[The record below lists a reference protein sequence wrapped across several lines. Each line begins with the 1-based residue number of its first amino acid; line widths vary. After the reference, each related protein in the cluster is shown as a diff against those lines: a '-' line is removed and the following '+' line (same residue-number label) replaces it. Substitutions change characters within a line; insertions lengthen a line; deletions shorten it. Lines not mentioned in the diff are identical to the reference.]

1 MLSSINATSS
11 VGFKFN
17 QKQASPKAP
26 VADAMR
32 KNTSKREER
41 NYQTISFILGA
52 VTAMS
57 ATLLGALIATR
68 GKLFKQ
74 AQDVVKVVEKQ
85 VEKEVAKAPKKTPK
99 TQKLEAEKV
108 VENVV
113 ENIVETASIATPKPK
128 APQSFA
134 EAIENLIKEKAG
146 EITEKI
152 IDTPSGRK
160 LKIVEINGE
169 KLKEV
174 YFKGNSTEM
183 IAFEDFFK
191 NNEVFER
198 IYYRDGKSAWYK
210 TIFQKGEEIKRIN
223 FLDDGRTVDFSE
235 IKINGEWVR
244 EIIPEAEKISNAAE
258 KNTPELLDYETIRRE
273 LKDYLVD

>member
-11 VGFKFN
+11 VGFKIN
-17 QKQASPKAP
+17 QKQGFPKAP
-26 VADAMR
+26 AADAMR

-85 VEKEVAKAPKKTPK
+85 VEKEVAKAPKKLPNPPK
-99 TQKLEAEKV
+99 PEAEKV
-108 VENVV
+108 VENTV
-113 ENIVETASIATPKPK
+113 ENIAETASIAIPKPK

-152 IDTPSGRK
+152 IDTPNGRK
-160 LKIVEINGE
+160 IKIVEINGE

-191 NNEVFER
+191 NNEIFER

-210 TIFQKGEEIKRIN
+210 TIFKNGEEIKRIN
-223 FLDDGRTVDFSE
+223 FLDDGKTIDFSE

-244 EIIPEAEKISNAAE
+244 ELIPQAEKGLKSAE
-258 KNTPELLDYETIRRE
+258 KEAPSLLDDETIRRE
-273 LKDYLVD
+273 LKDYIVD